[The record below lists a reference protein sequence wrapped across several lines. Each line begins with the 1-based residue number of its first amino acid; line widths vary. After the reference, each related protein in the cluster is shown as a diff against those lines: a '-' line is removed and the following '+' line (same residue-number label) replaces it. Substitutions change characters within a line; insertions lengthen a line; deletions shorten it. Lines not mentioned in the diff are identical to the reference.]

1 MRGVRVTQKMNKA
14 VLSSLFLIA
23 FSIANAAEPD
33 VLVNFFGHAG
43 ISDKRS
49 VYHGEMLQHYANKP
63 TLGQGLPQNVQA
75 TFRKLE
81 GSQRNSV
88 YAVLLSDGHNSQ
100 DWYVFLVKEDDLW
113 KLSAVRSLALSGV
126 FHLVLQQL
134 EQKNLRSETEEWEYQ
149 NMLLTIKSDQKLKD
163 YLRSNLA
170 EFKNLASLYSEG
182 DKEQS
187 IKGAKHLYINQ
198 VSDKDGVLDF
208 RIGGIIDNSVG
219 YLYVP
224 EGLKPPTMSPGG
236 FIYIEEIADG
246 WYIYKTT

>member
-1 MRGVRVTQKMNKA
+1 MDKA
-14 VLSSLFLIA
+14 VIASLFLIT
-23 FSIANAAEPD
+23 FSISNAAEPD

-49 VYHGEMLQHYANKP
+49 VYHGEMLQNFANKP

-81 GSQRNSV
+81 GSRHNSV

-100 DWYVFLVKEDDLW
+100 DWYVFLVRENDLW
-113 KLSAVRSLALSGV
+113 KLSAVRSLALPSV
-126 FHLVLQQL
+126 FYSALQQL
-134 EQKNLRSETEEWEYQ
+134 EQKYPRSEIEEWQFQ
-149 NMLLTIKSDQKLKD
+149 NMLLTIKSDQELKD
-163 YLRSNLA
+163 YLRSNLT
-170 EFKNLASLYSEG
+170 EFKNLANLYLEG
-182 DKEQS
+182 GKEQS
-187 IKGAKHLYINQ
+187 TIGARHLYVNF

-208 RIGGIIDNSVG
+208 SIGGIIDNSVG

-224 EGLKPPTMSPGG
+224 EGSKVPTMSPSE